1 MSTLGKNIGISQPRQ
16 NPPRPNKAKTI
27 NANYQYPNS
36 IKNSYFNTLNF
47 GTPNGSNRKL
57 KTYNSAPV
65 TKHNISTNLTDQQS
79 RTGVTTTAKTN
90 MQNKIGQMDRLNRIK
105 SMAINKSN

>member
-1 MSTLGKNIGISQPRQ
+1 MSTLGKNIGISQPRT
-16 NPPRPNKAKTI
+16 NTARPNKAKTV

-47 GTPNGSNRKL
+47 GTPNGNNRKL
-57 KTYNSAPV
+57 KTYNASPV
-65 TKHNISTNLTDQQS
+65 TKHNITTNLTNQQT
-79 RTGVTTTAKTN
+79 RIGVTTTAKTN

-105 SMAINKSN
+105 AMAINQSK

>member
-1 MSTLGKNIGISQPRQ
+1 MSTLGKNIGISQPRT
-16 NPPRPNKAKTI
+16 NPARPNKAKTV

-47 GTPNGSNRKL
+47 GTPNGNNRKL
-57 KTYNSAPV
+57 KTYNTSPV
-65 TKHNISTNLTDQQS
+65 TKHNITTNLTNQQT
-79 RTGVTTTAKTN
+79 RIGVTTTAKTN

-105 SMAINKSN
+105 AMAINQSK

>member
-1 MSTLGKNIGISQPRQ
+1 MSTLGKNIGISQPRS

-27 NANYQYPNS
+27 DATYQYPNS

-47 GTPNGSNRKL
+47 GTPSGSNRKL
-57 KTYNSAPV
+57 KAYNTAPV
-65 TKHNISTNLTDQQS
+65 TNHNITSNLTNQQT
-79 RTGVTTTAKTN
+79 RTGVTTTDKTN

-105 SMAINKSN
+105 AMAINKSK

>member
-1 MSTLGKNIGISQPRQ
+1 MTTLGKNIGITQPRA
-16 NPPRPNKAKTI
+16 NPPRPNKAKTVD
-27 NANYQYPNS
+27 ATYQYPNS

-57 KTYNSAPV
+57 KTYNHEQATV
-65 TKHNISTNLTDQQS
+65 HNMNNLTSQQH
-79 RTGVTTTAKTN
+79 RDGVTTTAKVN

-105 SMAINKSN
+105 AMAINQSK

>member
-1 MSTLGKNIGISQPRQ
+1 MSTLGKNIGISQPRS

-27 NANYQYPNS
+27 DATYQYPNS

-47 GTPNGSNRKL
+47 GTPTGSNRKL
-57 KTYNSAPV
+57 KAYNTAPV
-65 TKHNISTNLTDQQS
+65 TTHNITSNLTNQQTQ
-79 RTGVTTTAKTN
+79 TGVTTTDKTN

-105 SMAINKSN
+105 AMAINKSK

>member
-1 MSTLGKNIGISQPRQ
+1 MSTLGKNIGITQPRP

-27 NANYQYPNS
+27 NASYQYPNS

-47 GTPNGSNRKL
+47 GTPTGSNRKL
-57 KTYNSAPV
+57 KTYNHAP
-65 TKHNISTNLTDQQS
+65 STIHTMGNLTEQQK
-79 RTGVTTTAKTN
+79 REGVTTTAKVN

-105 SMAINKSN
+105 AMAINQSK

>member
-1 MSTLGKNIGISQPRQ
+1 MSTLGKNIGISQPRS

-27 NANYQYPNS
+27 DATYQYPNS

-47 GTPNGSNRKL
+47 GTPTGSNRKL
-57 KTYNSAPV
+57 KAYNTAPV
-65 TKHNISTNLTDQQS
+65 TTHNITSNLTNQQT
-79 RTGVTTTAKTN
+79 RTGVTTTDKTN

-105 SMAINKSN
+105 AMAINKSK